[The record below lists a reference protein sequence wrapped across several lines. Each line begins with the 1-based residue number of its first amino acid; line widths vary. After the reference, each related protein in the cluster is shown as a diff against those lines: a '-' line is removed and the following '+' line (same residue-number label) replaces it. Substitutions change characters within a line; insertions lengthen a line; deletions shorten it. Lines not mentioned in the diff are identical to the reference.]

1 MLIIEDSNKRN
12 RPFIS
17 KSRILGGSPDE
28 MRHFKVVMPHFI
40 KVVFIYSIL
49 NVRYSQLLI

>member
-17 KSRILGGSPDE
+17 KSRILGSSPDE